1 VDFPQAEPYA
11 NPRRAA
17 IECLGPVG
25 PRQLQPGGQAP
36 SDIAALKLM
45 SWPWRKPANIDGVP
59 CSREVRSFI
68 PNGANLARPAN
79 EDGQY
84 CFAAA
89 L

>member
-1 VDFPQAEPYA
+1 VDFPQTGPYA
-11 NPRRAA
+11 NPRSAA
-17 IECLGPVG
+17 IECLRPGG
-25 PRQLQPGGQAP
+25 PRQLQPGDLAP

-59 CSREVRSFI
+59 CGREVRSFI
-68 PNGANLARPAN
+68 PNGGKMARSAD

-84 CFAAA
+84 CFAVA